1 MTASSCGPKAWCH
14 RRPCA
19 PLRLPPACTCSYT
32 LLRPGPP
39 ARPATAF
46 DAWQRATSAASM
58 DLGDS
63 RRLSS
68 LDDLGK
74 LDAITVRAQHP
85 LRSAHASALCC

>member
-1 MTASSCGPKAWCH
+1 VADRVTH
-14 RRPCA
+14 CA
-19 PLRLPPACTCSYT
+19 CRLPASICSRT
-32 LLRPGPP
+32 VLRPGPP

-46 DAWQRATSAASM
+46 DAWQRATSAATM
-58 DLGDS
+58 AEDLGDS

-85 LRSAHASALCC
+85 SSSINASALSH